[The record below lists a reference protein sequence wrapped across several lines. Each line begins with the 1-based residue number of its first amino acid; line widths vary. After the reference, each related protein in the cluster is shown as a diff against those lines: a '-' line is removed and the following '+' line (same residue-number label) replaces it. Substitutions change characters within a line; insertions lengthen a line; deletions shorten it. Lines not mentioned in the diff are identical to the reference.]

1 MKPSRWPAG
10 RRGPWRHNSPRGPS
24 QFNRPSVLQWRTQKK
39 VSLGGQR
46 NFRRF
51 FFPLS
56 LSSFSFQSFIIIIF
70 FLHSYSLLFLFV
82 KGGRGIC
89 FFRLLLF
96 SKCLT
101 AIYIFPASHRRPSW
115 IWVRKWSKMVKW
127 VTIFSL
133 SLSLSSP
140 LRVFQIT
147 EISESNANQ
156 LSPCPVARNDK
167 MQISK
172 NDLIQMKRK
181 KNRFDLLTPTALFHA
196 QELLGKFHF
205 LLLLL
210 FKFTIASKLQQKEI
224 ISTIEPWNI
233 RPDWMQKERPISGHR
248 K

>member
-1 MKPSRWPAG
+1 MG
-10 RRGPWRHNSPRGPS
+10 HH
-24 QFNRPSVLQWRTQKK
+24 
-39 VSLGGQR
+39 
-46 NFRRF
+46 
-51 FFPLS
+51 
-56 LSSFSFQSFIIIIF
+56 
-70 FLHSYSLLFLFV
+70 FL
-82 KGGRGIC
+82 
-89 FFRLLLF
+89 
-96 SKCLT
+96 
-101 AIYIFPASHRRPSW
+101 
-115 IWVRKWSKMVKW
+115 
-127 VTIFSL
+127 SL

-167 MQISK
+167 IQISK

-224 ISTIEPWNI
+224 ISTIEP
-233 RPDWMQKERPISGHR
+233 
-248 K
+248 